1 MREIFRRIIVD
12 FQERPIRQTIKR
24 DVEVPLFSDKIISLI
39 GVRRC
44 GKTSILYKM
53 IEELRES
60 IDIKNIVYINFE
72 DDRLLGTT
80 VNNLDDMI
88 EGYYELYPQ
97 KRDEKIYLFFDEV
110 QNIPQWELFIRRIY
124 DTLNV
129 QIVITGSSSKLLSSE
144 IATSLRGRTLT
155 YEIFPFSFKEYLR
168 FKNITVNLDS
178 SKSLSFIKH
187 SFEEYLI
194 YGGFPET
201 IGQDS
206 VIQKRILSDYV
217 NLIVYKD
224 LIERYG
230 ITNTSL
236 LKHLIKYTFVNMAT
250 LVSITKL
257 YNDFKSNGFKLGKET
272 LFDYFGY
279 LEEAYAIFSVP
290 IFRSSVREEQRNPKK
305 IYAIDNGLRAVYDSS
320 FSSDYSKL
328 YENLVFLALRSQCS
342 EVYYIKERQEID
354 FYCVIDGEKQ
364 LINVSV
370 DISNPDTLEREINSL
385 VEGMEYVGVDKSVL
399 ITKEREG
406 SMSVGDKLIYFIPLW
421 KWLLTHELS

>member
-1 MREIFRRIIVD
+1 MREIFRRIIID
-12 FQERPIRQTIKR
+12 FQERTLRHTIKR
-24 DVEVPLFSDKIISLI
+24 DIEIPTFSEKIITLI

-53 IEELRES
+53 IEELRARV
-60 IDIKNIVYINFE
+60 DAKNIVYVNFE
-72 DDRLLGTT
+72 DDRLMGTT
-80 VNNLDDMI
+80 VGDLDDVI
-88 EGYYELYPQ
+88 EGYFELYPE
-97 KRDEKIYLFFDEV
+97 KRDEKIYLFVDEV
-110 QNIPQWELFIRRIY
+110 QNIPRWEVFIRRIY

-187 SFEEYLI
+187 HFEEYLLC
-194 YGGFPET
+194 GGFPET
-201 IGQDS
+201 IGHDGPM
-206 VIQKRILSDYV
+206 QKRILSDYV

-230 ITNTSL
+230 ITNTAL
-236 LKHLIKYTFVNMAT
+236 LKHLIKYAFVNMAT
-250 LVSITKL
+250 SVSITKL
-257 YNDFKSNGFKLGKET
+257 FNDFKSNGFKLGKET

-305 IYAIDNGLRAVYDSS
+305 IYAIDNGLRAVYDAS
-320 FSSDYSKL
+320 FSPDYSKL
-328 YENLVFLALRSQCS
+328 YENLVFLALRSKTN

-354 FYCVIDGEKQ
+354 FYCIINGEKQ

-370 DISNPDTLEREINSL
+370 DISNPSTFEREINSL
-385 VEGMEYVGVDKSVL
+385 AEGMEFIGVHKGIL

-406 SMSVGDKLIYFIPLW
+406 SMSVGDKIVHFIPLW
-421 KWLLTHELS
+421 KWLLTRN

>member
-1 MREIFRRIIVD
+1 MRDIFRRIIID
-12 FQERPIRQTIKR
+12 FQERTLNATIKR
-24 DVEVPLFSDKIISLI
+24 DIEVPLFSDKIITLI

-60 IDIKNIVYINFE
+60 VDSKNIVYVNFE

-80 VNNLDDMI
+80 VGDLDDLI
-88 EGYYELYPQ
+88 EGYFELYPQ
-97 KRDEKIYLFFDEV
+97 KRDEKIYLFVDEV
-110 QNIPQWELFIRRIY
+110 QNIPQWESFIRRIY

-129 QIVITGSSSKLLSSE
+129 QIIITGSSSKLLSSE

-168 FKNITVNLDS
+168 FKNIEVNLNS

-187 SFEEYLI
+187 SFDEYLI
-194 YGGFPET
+194 SGGFPET
-201 IGQDS
+201 IGQEGS
-206 VIQKRILSDYV
+206 MQKRILSDYV

-230 ITNTSL
+230 ITNTVL
-236 LKHLIKYTFVNMAT
+236 LKHLIKYIFVNMAT
-250 LVSITKL
+250 SVSITKL

-290 IFRSSVREEQRNPKK
+290 IFRSSVRQEQRNPKK
-305 IYAIDNGLRAVYDSS
+305 IYAIDNGLRAVYDAS
-320 FSSDYSKL
+320 FSPDYSKL
-328 YENLVFLALRSQCS
+328 YENLVFLALRSKTRD
-342 EVYYIKERQEID
+342 VYYIKERQEID
-354 FYCVIDGEKQ
+354 FYCVIDGVKQ

-370 DISNPDTLEREINSL
+370 DISNPDTFEREINSL
-385 VEGMEYVGVDKSVL
+385 HEGMEFIGVDTSIL
-399 ITKEREG
+399 ITKDREG
-406 SMSVGDKLIYFIPLW
+406 SQSVGDKLVLFIPLW
-421 KWLLTHELS
+421 KWLLTNN

>member
-12 FQERPIRQTIKR
+12 FQERSIRQTIKR
-24 DVEVPLFSDKIISLI
+24 DIEVPLFSDKIITLI

-194 YGGFPET
+194 HGGFPET

-328 YENLVFLALRSQCS
+328 YENLVFLALRSKTN

-354 FYCVIDGEKQ
+354 FYCVIEGEKQ

-370 DISNPDTLEREINSL
+370 DISNPDTFEREIKSL
-385 VEGMEYVGVDKSVL
+385 TEGMDFIGVDKSVL

-406 SMSVGDKLIYFIPLW
+406 SISVGEKVVILIPLW
-421 KWLLTHELS
+421 KWLLI

>member
-1 MREIFRRIIVD
+1 MRDIFRRIIID
-12 FQERPIRQTIKR
+12 FQERTLRATIKR
-24 DVEVPLFSDKIISLI
+24 DIEVPLFSDKIITLI

-53 IEELRES
+53 IEELTQS
-60 IDIKNIVYINFE
+60 VDSKNIVYVNFE

-80 VNNLDDMI
+80 VGDLDDLI
-88 EGYYELYPQ
+88 EGYFEIYPQ
-97 KRDEKIYLFFDEV
+97 KRDEKIYLFVDEV
-110 QNIPQWELFIRRIY
+110 QNIPQWESFIRRIY

-129 QIVITGSSSKLLSSE
+129 QIIITGSSSKLLSSE

-168 FKNITVNLDS
+168 FKNIEVNLNS

-187 SFEEYLI
+187 SFDEYLI
-194 YGGFPET
+194 SGGFPET
-201 IGQDS
+201 IGQEGS
-206 VIQKRILSDYV
+206 MQKRILSDYV

-230 ITNTSL
+230 ITNTAL

-250 LVSITKL
+250 SVSITKL

-279 LEEAYAIFSVP
+279 LEEAYAIFGVP

-305 IYAIDNGLRAVYDSS
+305 IYAIDNGLRAVYDAS
-320 FSSDYSKL
+320 FSPDYSKL
-328 YENLVFLALRSQCS
+328 YENLVFLALRSKTRD
-342 EVYYIKERQEID
+342 VYYIKERQEID
-354 FYCVIDGEKQ
+354 FYCVIDGVKQ

-370 DISNPDTLEREINSL
+370 DISNPDTFEREINSL
-385 VEGMEYVGVDKSVL
+385 HEGMEFIGVDTSIL
-399 ITKEREG
+399 ITKDREG
-406 SMSVGDKLIYFIPLW
+406 SVSVGDKLVLFIPLW
-421 KWLLTHELS
+421 KWLLTNN

>member
-1 MREIFRRIIVD
+1 MRDIFRRIIID
-12 FQERPIRQTIKR
+12 FQERTLNATIKR
-24 DVEVPLFSDKIISLI
+24 DIVVPLFSNKIITLI

-60 IDIKNIVYINFE
+60 VDSKNIVYVNFE

-80 VNNLDDMI
+80 VGDLDDLI
-88 EGYYELYPQ
+88 EGYFELYPQ
-97 KRDEKIYLFFDEV
+97 KRDEKIYLFVDEV
-110 QNIPQWELFIRRIY
+110 QNIPQWESFIRRIY

-129 QIVITGSSSKLLSSE
+129 QIIITGSSSKLLSSE

-168 FKNITVNLDS
+168 FKNIEVNLNS

-187 SFEEYLI
+187 SFDEYLI
-194 YGGFPET
+194 SGGFPET
-201 IGQDS
+201 IGQEGS
-206 VIQKRILSDYV
+206 MQKRILSDYV

-230 ITNTSL
+230 ITNTAL

-250 LVSITKL
+250 SVSITKL

-305 IYAIDNGLRAVYDSS
+305 IYAIDNGLRAVYDAS
-320 FSSDYSKL
+320 FSPDYSKL
-328 YENLVFLALRSQCS
+328 YENLVFLALRSKTRD
-342 EVYYIKERQEID
+342 VYYIKERQEID
-354 FYCVIDGEKQ
+354 FYCVIDGVKQ

-370 DISNPDTLEREINSL
+370 DISNPDTFEREINSL
-385 VEGMEYVGVDKSVL
+385 HEGMEFIRVDTSIL
-399 ITKEREG
+399 ITKDREG
-406 SMSVGDKLIYFIPLW
+406 SQSVGDKLVLFIPLW
-421 KWLLTHELS
+421 KWLLTNN

>member
-1 MREIFRRIIVD
+1 MREVFRRIIID
-12 FQERPIRQTIKR
+12 FQERPLRPTIKR
-24 DVEVPLFSDKIISLI
+24 DIEVPLFSDKIITLI

-60 IDIKNIVYINFE
+60 VDSKNIVYVNFE
-72 DDRLLGTT
+72 DDRLLGTM
-80 VNNLDDMI
+80 VGDLDDLI
-88 EGYYELYPQ
+88 EGYFELYPE
-97 KRDEKIYLFFDEV
+97 KRDEKLYLFVDEV
-110 QNIPQWELFIRRIY
+110 QNIPQWEVFFRRIY

-129 QIVITGSSSKLLSSE
+129 QIIITGSSSKLLSSE

-168 FKNITVNLDS
+168 YKNITVNLDS

-187 SFEEYLI
+187 HLEAYLFC
-194 YGGFPET
+194 GGFPET
-201 IGQDS
+201 IGQDGLM
-206 VIQKRILSDYV
+206 QKRILSDYI

-230 ITNTSL
+230 ITNTAL
-236 LKHLIKYTFVNMAT
+236 LKHLIKYAFVNMAT
-250 LVSITKL
+250 SISITKL

-279 LEEAYAIFSVP
+279 LEEAYALFSVP

-305 IYAIDNGLRAVYDSS
+305 IYAIDNGLRAVYDAS
-320 FSSDYSKL
+320 FSPDYSKL
-328 YENLVFLALRSQCS
+328 YENLVFLALRSKTR
-342 EVYYIKERQEID
+342 EIYYIKERQEID
-354 FYCVIDGEKQ
+354 FYCVIDGVRQ

-370 DISNPDTLEREINSL
+370 DISHPDTFEREINSL
-385 VEGMEYVGVDKSVL
+385 VEGMEFIGVDTSIL
-399 ITKEREG
+399 ITKDREG
-406 SMSVGDKLIYFIPLW
+406 SQSVGEKLVVIIPLW
-421 KWLLTHELS
+421 RWLLTYL

>member
-1 MREIFRRIIVD
+1 MRDIFRRIIID
-12 FQERPIRQTIKR
+12 FEERTLNATIKR
-24 DVEVPLFSDKIISLI
+24 DIVVPLFSNKIITLI

-60 IDIKNIVYINFE
+60 VDSKNIVYVNFE

-80 VNNLDDMI
+80 VGDLDDLI
-88 EGYYELYPQ
+88 EGYFEIYPQ
-97 KRDEKIYLFFDEV
+97 KRDEKIYLFVDEV
-110 QNIPQWELFIRRIY
+110 QNIPQWESFIRRIY

-129 QIVITGSSSKLLSSE
+129 QIIITGSSSKLLSSE

-168 FKNITVNLDS
+168 FKNIEVNLNS

-187 SFEEYLI
+187 SFDEYLI
-194 YGGFPET
+194 SGGFPET
-201 IGQDS
+201 IGQEGS
-206 VIQKRILSDYV
+206 MQKRILSDYV

-230 ITNTSL
+230 ITNTAL

-250 LVSITKL
+250 SVSITKL

-305 IYAIDNGLRAVYDSS
+305 IYAIDNGLRAVYDAS
-320 FSSDYSKL
+320 FSPDYSKL
-328 YENLVFLALRSQCS
+328 YENLVFLALRSKTRD
-342 EVYYIKERQEID
+342 VYYIKERQEID
-354 FYCVIDGEKQ
+354 FYCVIDGVKQ

-370 DISNPDTLEREINSL
+370 DISNPDTFEREINSL
-385 VEGMEYVGVDKSVL
+385 HEGMEFIGVDTSIL
-399 ITKEREG
+399 ITKDREG
-406 SMSVGDKLIYFIPLW
+406 SQSVGDKLVLFIPLW
-421 KWLLTHELS
+421 KWLLTNN

>member
-1 MREIFRRIIVD
+1 MREIFRRIIID
-12 FQERPIRQTIKR
+12 FQERTLRATIKR
-24 DVEVPLFSDKIISLI
+24 DIEVPLFSDKIITLI

-53 IEELRES
+53 IEELTQS
-60 IDIKNIVYINFE
+60 VDSKNIVYVNFE

-80 VNNLDDMI
+80 VGDLDDLI
-88 EGYYELYPQ
+88 EGYFEIYPQ
-97 KRDEKIYLFFDEV
+97 KRDEKIYLFVDEV
-110 QNIPQWELFIRRIY
+110 QNIPQWESFIRRIY

-129 QIVITGSSSKLLSSE
+129 QIIITGSSSKLLSSE

-168 FKNITVNLDS
+168 FKNIEVNLNS

-187 SFEEYLI
+187 SFDEYLI
-194 YGGFPET
+194 SGGFPET
-201 IGQDS
+201 IGQEGS
-206 VIQKRILSDYV
+206 MQKRILSDYV

-230 ITNTSL
+230 ITNTAL

-250 LVSITKL
+250 SVSITKL

-305 IYAIDNGLRAVYDSS
+305 IYAIDNGLRAVYDAS
-320 FSSDYSKL
+320 FSPDYSKL
-328 YENLVFLALRSQCS
+328 YENLVFLALRSKTRD
-342 EVYYIKERQEID
+342 VYYIKERQEID
-354 FYCVIDGEKQ
+354 FYCVIDGVKQ

-370 DISNPDTLEREINSL
+370 DISNPDTFEREINSL
-385 VEGMEYVGVDKSVL
+385 HEGMEFIGVDTSIL
-399 ITKEREG
+399 ITKDREG
-406 SMSVGDKLIYFIPLW
+406 SQSVGDKLVLFIPLW
-421 KWLLTHELS
+421 KWLLTNN

>member
-1 MREIFRRIIVD
+1 
-12 FQERPIRQTIKR
+12 
-24 DVEVPLFSDKIISLI
+24 
-39 GVRRC
+39 
-44 GKTSILYKM
+44 M

-60 IDIKNIVYINFE
+60 VDSKNIVYVNFE

-80 VNNLDDMI
+80 VGDLDDLI
-88 EGYYELYPQ
+88 EGYFEIYPQ
-97 KRDEKIYLFFDEV
+97 KRDEKIYLFVDEV
-110 QNIPQWELFIRRIY
+110 QNIPQWESFIRRIY

-129 QIVITGSSSKLLSSE
+129 QIIITGSSSKLLSSE

-168 FKNITVNLDS
+168 FKNIEVNLNS

-187 SFEEYLI
+187 SFDEYLI
-194 YGGFPET
+194 SGGFPET
-201 IGQDS
+201 IGQEGS
-206 VIQKRILSDYV
+206 MQKRILSDYV

-230 ITNTSL
+230 ITNTAL

-250 LVSITKL
+250 SVSITKL

-305 IYAIDNGLRAVYDSS
+305 IYAIDNGLRAVYDAS
-320 FSSDYSKL
+320 FSPDYSKL
-328 YENLVFLALRSQCS
+328 YENLVFLALRSKTRD
-342 EVYYIKERQEID
+342 VYYIKERQEID
-354 FYCVIDGEKQ
+354 FYCVIDGVKQ

-370 DISNPDTLEREINSL
+370 DISNPDTFEREINSL
-385 VEGMEYVGVDKSVL
+385 HEGMEFIGVDTSIL
-399 ITKEREG
+399 ITKDREG
-406 SMSVGDKLIYFIPLW
+406 SQSVGDKLVLFIPLW
-421 KWLLTHELS
+421 KWLLTNN

>member
-1 MREIFRRIIVD
+1 MRDIFRRIIID
-12 FQERPIRQTIKR
+12 FQERTLNATIKR
-24 DVEVPLFSDKIISLI
+24 DIEVPLFSDKIITLI

-60 IDIKNIVYINFE
+60 VDSKNIVYVNFE

-80 VNNLDDMI
+80 VGDLDDLI
-88 EGYYELYPQ
+88 EGYFELYPQ
-97 KRDEKIYLFFDEV
+97 KRDEKIYLFVDEV
-110 QNIPQWELFIRRIY
+110 QNIPQWESFIRRIY

-129 QIVITGSSSKLLSSE
+129 QIIITGSSSKLLSSE

-168 FKNITVNLDS
+168 FKNIEVNLNS

-187 SFEEYLI
+187 SFDEYLI
-194 YGGFPET
+194 SGGFPET
-201 IGQDS
+201 IGQEGS
-206 VIQKRILSDYV
+206 MQKRILSDYV

-230 ITNTSL
+230 ITNTVL

-250 LVSITKL
+250 SVSITKL

-290 IFRSSVREEQRNPKK
+290 IFRSSVRQEQRNPKK
-305 IYAIDNGLRAVYDSS
+305 IYAIDNGLRAVYDAS
-320 FSSDYSKL
+320 FSPDYSKL
-328 YENLVFLALRSQCS
+328 YENLVFLALRSKTRD
-342 EVYYIKERQEID
+342 VYYIKERQEID
-354 FYCVIDGEKQ
+354 FYCVIDGVKQ

-370 DISNPDTLEREINSL
+370 DISNPDTFEREINSL
-385 VEGMEYVGVDKSVL
+385 HEGMEFIGVDTSIL
-399 ITKEREG
+399 ITKDREG
-406 SMSVGDKLIYFIPLW
+406 SQSVGDKLVLFIPLW
-421 KWLLTHELS
+421 KWLLTNN

>member
-1 MREIFRRIIVD
+1 MREVFRRIITD
-12 FQERPIRQTIKR
+12 FQERPIRKTIKR
-24 DVEVPLFSDKIISLI
+24 DVDIPLMSDKIITLI

-53 IEELRES
+53 IEELR
-60 IDIKNIVYINFE
+60 INVDTANIVYVNFE

-80 VNNLDDMI
+80 VGDLDDLI
-88 EGYYELYPQ
+88 EGYFELYPQ
-97 KRDEKIYLFFDEV
+97 KRDERIYLFFDEV
-110 QNIPQWELFIRRIY
+110 QNILQWEVFIRRIY

-155 YEIFPFSFKEYLR
+155 YEVFPFSFKEYLR
-168 FKNITVNLDS
+168 YKNITVNLDS

-187 SFEEYLI
+187 NFEEYLLC
-194 YGGFPET
+194 GGFPET
-201 IGQDS
+201 IGEDS
-206 VIQKRILSDYV
+206 TLQKRILSDYV

-230 ITNTSL
+230 ITNMAL
-236 LKHLIKYTFVNMAT
+236 LKHLIKYAFVNMAT
-250 LVSITKL
+250 SVSITKL

-305 IYAIDNGLRAVYDSS
+305 IYAIDNGLRAVYDAS
-320 FSSDYSKL
+320 FSPDYSKL
-328 YENLVFLALRSQCS
+328 YENLVFLALRSKTN
-342 EVYYIKERQEID
+342 EVYYLKKRQETD
-354 FYCVIDGEKQ
+354 FYCVIEGEKQ

-370 DISNPDTLEREINSL
+370 DISDTDTFEREINSL
-385 VEGMEYVGVDKSVL
+385 VEGMEFIGITKSVL
-399 ITKEREG
+399 ITKDREG
-406 SMSVGDKLIYFIPLW
+406 SMSVGDKLVNFIPLW
-421 KWLLTHELS
+421 KWLLTHT

>member
-12 FQERPIRQTIKR
+12 FQERSIRQTIKR
-24 DVEVPLFSDKIISLI
+24 DIEVPLFSDKIITLI

-144 IATSLRGRTLT
+144 MATSLRGRTLT

-194 YGGFPET
+194 HGGFPET

-328 YENLVFLALRSQCS
+328 YENLVFLALRSKTN

-354 FYCVIDGEKQ
+354 FYCVIEGEKQ

-370 DISNPDTLEREINSL
+370 DISNPDTFEREIKSL
-385 VEGMEYVGVDKSVL
+385 TEGMDFIGVDKSVL
-399 ITKEREG
+399 ITKERDG
-406 SMSVGDKLIYFIPLW
+406 SISVGEKVVILIPLW
-421 KWLLTHELS
+421 KWLLI

>member
-1 MREIFRRIIVD
+1 MREIFRRIIID
-12 FQERPIRQTIKR
+12 FQERALRPTIKR
-24 DVEVPLFSDKIISLI
+24 DIEIPSFSDKIITLI

-60 IDIKNIVYINFE
+60 VDPKNIVYVNFE
-72 DDRLLGTT
+72 DDRLMGTT
-80 VNNLDDMI
+80 VNDLDDLI
-88 EGYYELYPQ
+88 EGYFELYPE
-97 KRDEKIYLFFDEV
+97 KRDEKIYLFVDEV
-110 QNIPQWELFIRRIY
+110 QNIPGWEVFIRRIY

-168 FKNITVNLDS
+168 FKNIAVNLDS

-187 SFEEYLI
+187 NFEEYLLC
-194 YGGFPET
+194 GGFPET
-201 IGQDS
+201 IGQDKGL
-206 VIQKRILSDYV
+206 QRRILSDYV

-230 ITNTSL
+230 ITNTAL
-236 LKHLIKYTFVNMAT
+236 LKHLIKYAFVNMAT
-250 LVSITKL
+250 SVSITKL

-305 IYAIDNGLRAVYDSS
+305 IYAIDNGLRAVYDAS
-320 FSSDYSKL
+320 FSPDYSKL
-328 YENLVFLALRSQCS
+328 YENLVFLALRSKVQ

-354 FYCVIDGEKQ
+354 FYCVINGEKQ

-370 DISNPDTLEREINSL
+370 DIGNPDTFEREINSL
-385 VEGMEYVGVDKSVL
+385 AEGMEFTGVDKSIL

-406 SMSVGDKLIYFIPLW
+406 SISVGNKIVYCIPLW
-421 KWLLTHELS
+421 KWLLTHD

>member
-168 FKNITVNLDS
+168 FKNITVNLNS

-328 YENLVFLALRSQCS
+328 YENLVFLALRSKTN

-354 FYCVIDGEKQ
+354 FYCVIDGKKQ

-406 SMSVGDKLIYFIPLW
+406 SMSVGENVVILIPLW
-421 KWLLTHELS
+421 KWLLI

>member
-1 MREIFRRIIVD
+1 MRDIFRRIIID
-12 FQERPIRQTIKR
+12 FQERTLSATIKR
-24 DVEVPLFSDKIISLI
+24 DIEVPLFSDKIITLI

-53 IEELRES
+53 IEELTQS
-60 IDIKNIVYINFE
+60 VDSKNIVYVNFE

-80 VNNLDDMI
+80 VGDLDDLI
-88 EGYYELYPQ
+88 EGYFEIYPQ
-97 KRDEKIYLFFDEV
+97 KRDEKIYLFVDEV
-110 QNIPQWELFIRRIY
+110 QNIPQWESFIRRIY

-129 QIVITGSSSKLLSSE
+129 QIIITGSSSKLLSSE

-168 FKNITVNLDS
+168 FKNIEVNLNS

-187 SFEEYLI
+187 SFDEYLI
-194 YGGFPET
+194 SGGFPET
-201 IGQDS
+201 IGQEGS
-206 VIQKRILSDYV
+206 MQKRILSDYV

-230 ITNTSL
+230 ITNTAL

-250 LVSITKL
+250 SVSITKL

-279 LEEAYAIFSVP
+279 LEEAYAIFGVP

-305 IYAIDNGLRAVYDSS
+305 IYAIDNGLRAVYDAS
-320 FSSDYSKL
+320 FSPDYSKL
-328 YENLVFLALRSQCS
+328 YENLVFLALRSKTRD
-342 EVYYIKERQEID
+342 VYYIKERQEID
-354 FYCVIDGEKQ
+354 FYCVIDGVKQ

-370 DISNPDTLEREINSL
+370 DISNPDAFEREINSL
-385 VEGMEYVGVDKSVL
+385 HEGMEFIGVDTSIL
-399 ITKEREG
+399 ITKDREG
-406 SMSVGDKLIYFIPLW
+406 SVSVGDKLVLFIPLW
-421 KWLLTHELS
+421 KWLLTNN

>member
-328 YENLVFLALRSQCS
+328 YENLVFLALRSKTN

-354 FYCVIDGEKQ
+354 FYCVIEGEKQ

-370 DISNPDTLEREINSL
+370 DISNPDTFEREIKSL
-385 VEGMEYVGVDKSVL
+385 TEGMDFIGVDKSVL

-406 SMSVGDKLIYFIPLW
+406 SISVGEKVVILIPLW
-421 KWLLTHELS
+421 KWLLI

>member
-1 MREIFRRIIVD
+1 MRDIFRRIIID
-12 FQERPIRQTIKR
+12 FQERTLNATIKR
-24 DVEVPLFSDKIISLI
+24 DIEVPLFSDKIITLI

-60 IDIKNIVYINFE
+60 VDSKNIVYVNFE

-80 VNNLDDMI
+80 VGDLDDLI
-88 EGYYELYPQ
+88 EGYFEIYPQ
-97 KRDEKIYLFFDEV
+97 KRDEKIYLFVDEV
-110 QNIPQWELFIRRIY
+110 QNIPQWESFIRRIY

-129 QIVITGSSSKLLSSE
+129 QIIITGSSSKLLSSE

-168 FKNITVNLDS
+168 FKNIEVNLNS

-187 SFEEYLI
+187 SFDEYLI
-194 YGGFPET
+194 SGGFPET
-201 IGQDS
+201 IGQEGS
-206 VIQKRILSDYV
+206 MQKRILSDYV

-230 ITNTSL
+230 ITNTAL

-250 LVSITKL
+250 SVSITKL

-305 IYAIDNGLRAVYDSS
+305 IYAIDNGLRAVYDAS
-320 FSSDYSKL
+320 FSPDYSKL
-328 YENLVFLALRSQCS
+328 YENLVFLALRSKTR
-342 EVYYIKERQEID
+342 EVYYIKEHQEID
-354 FYCVIDGEKQ
+354 FYCVIDDVKQ

-370 DISNPDTLEREINSL
+370 DISNPDTFEREINSL
-385 VEGMEYVGVDKSVL
+385 HEGMEFIGVDTSIL
-399 ITKEREG
+399 ITKDREG
-406 SMSVGDKLIYFIPLW
+406 SQSVGDKLVLFIPLW
-421 KWLLTHELS
+421 KWLLTNN

>member
-1 MREIFRRIIVD
+1 MRDIFRRIIID
-12 FQERPIRQTIKR
+12 FQERTLNATIKR
-24 DVEVPLFSDKIISLI
+24 DIVVPLFSNKIITLI

-60 IDIKNIVYINFE
+60 VDSKNIVYVNFE

-80 VNNLDDMI
+80 VGDLDDLI
-88 EGYYELYPQ
+88 EGYFEIYPQ
-97 KRDEKIYLFFDEV
+97 KRDEKIYLFVDEV
-110 QNIPQWELFIRRIY
+110 QNIPQWESFIRRIY

-129 QIVITGSSSKLLSSE
+129 QIIITGSSSKLLSSE

-168 FKNITVNLDS
+168 FKNIEVNLNS

-187 SFEEYLI
+187 SFDEYLI
-194 YGGFPET
+194 SGGFPET
-201 IGQDS
+201 IGQEGS
-206 VIQKRILSDYV
+206 MQKRILSDYV

-230 ITNTSL
+230 ITNTAL

-250 LVSITKL
+250 SVSITKL

-305 IYAIDNGLRAVYDSS
+305 IYAIDNGLRAVYDAS
-320 FSSDYSKL
+320 FSPDYSKL
-328 YENLVFLALRSQCS
+328 YENLVFLALRSKTRD
-342 EVYYIKERQEID
+342 VYYIKERQEID
-354 FYCVIDGEKQ
+354 FYCVIDGVKQ

-370 DISNPDTLEREINSL
+370 DISNPDTFEREINSL
-385 VEGMEYVGVDKSVL
+385 HEGMEFIGVDTSIL
-399 ITKEREG
+399 ITKDREG
-406 SMSVGDKLIYFIPLW
+406 SQSVGDKLVLFIPLW
-421 KWLLTHELS
+421 KWLLTNN

>member
-1 MREIFRRIIVD
+1 MRDIFRRIIID
-12 FQERPIRQTIKR
+12 FQERTLRATIKR
-24 DVEVPLFSDKIISLI
+24 DIEIPLFSDKIITLI

-60 IDIKNIVYINFE
+60 VDSKNIVYVNFE

-80 VNNLDDMI
+80 VGDLDDLI
-88 EGYYELYPQ
+88 EGYFEIYPQ
-97 KRDEKIYLFFDEV
+97 KRDEKIYLFVDEV
-110 QNIPQWELFIRRIY
+110 QNIPQWESFIRRIY

-129 QIVITGSSSKLLSSE
+129 QIIITGSSSKLLSSE

-168 FKNITVNLDS
+168 FKNIEVNLNS

-187 SFEEYLI
+187 SFDEYLI
-194 YGGFPET
+194 SGGFPET
-201 IGQDS
+201 IGQEGS
-206 VIQKRILSDYV
+206 MQKRILSDYV

-230 ITNTSL
+230 ITNTTL

-250 LVSITKL
+250 SVSITKL

-279 LEEAYAIFSVP
+279 LEEAYAIFGVP

-305 IYAIDNGLRAVYDSS
+305 IYAIDNGLRAVYDAS
-320 FSSDYSKL
+320 FSPDYSKL
-328 YENLVFLALRSQCS
+328 YENLVFLALRSKTRD
-342 EVYYIKERQEID
+342 VYYIKERQEID
-354 FYCVIDGEKQ
+354 FYCVIDGVKQ

-370 DISNPDTLEREINSL
+370 DISNPDTFEREINSL
-385 VEGMEYVGVDKSVL
+385 HEGMEFIGVDTSIL
-399 ITKEREG
+399 ITKDREG
-406 SMSVGDKLIYFIPLW
+406 SVSVGDKLVLFIPLW
-421 KWLLTHELS
+421 KWLLTNN

>member
-1 MREIFRRIIVD
+1 
-12 FQERPIRQTIKR
+12 
-24 DVEVPLFSDKIISLI
+24 
-39 GVRRC
+39 
-44 GKTSILYKM
+44 M
-53 IEELRES
+53 IEELREN
-60 IDIKNIVYINFE
+60 IDSKNIVYINFE
-72 DDRLLGTT
+72 DDRLMGTT
-80 VNNLDDMI
+80 VGDLDNLI
-88 EGYYELYPQ
+88 EGYFELYPE
-97 KRDEKIYLFFDEV
+97 KRDEKIYLFVDEV
-110 QNIPQWELFIRRIY
+110 QNIPGWEVFIRRIY

-168 FKNITVNLDS
+168 FKNIAVNLDS

-187 SFEEYLI
+187 NFEEYLLC
-194 YGGFPET
+194 GGFPET
-201 IGQDS
+201 IGQDKGL
-206 VIQKRILSDYV
+206 QRRILSDYV

-230 ITNTSL
+230 ITNTAL
-236 LKHLIKYTFVNMAT
+236 LKHLIKYAFVNMAT
-250 LVSITKL
+250 SVSITKL
-257 YNDFKSNGFKLGKET
+257 YNDFKYNGFKLGKET

-305 IYAIDNGLRAVYDSS
+305 IYAIDNGLRAVYDAS
-320 FSSDYSKL
+320 FSPDYSKL
-328 YENLVFLALRSQCS
+328 YENLVFLALRSKVQ

-354 FYCVIDGEKQ
+354 FYCVINGEKQ

-370 DISNPDTLEREINSL
+370 DIGNPDTFEREINSL
-385 VEGMEYVGVDKSVL
+385 AEGMEFTGVDKSIL

-406 SMSVGDKLIYFIPLW
+406 SISVGDKIVYCTPLW
-421 KWLLTHELS
+421 KWLLTHD